1 MTSSTPVTALAI
13 IGLLLSA
20 MGGIL
25 AYAAKLIS
33 DLRTDNRDLQNKMLD
48 RAIPALEANAAATTA
63 MVQMTQSLAA
73 RAFAQQPGP
82 PPSGPL

>member
-1 MTSSTPVTALAI
+1 MSGSTPVTALAI

-33 DLRTDNRDLQNKMLD
+33 DLRTDNRDLQNKMMD

-63 MVQMTQSLAA
+63 MVQMTQTLAA
-73 RAFAQQPGP
+73 KAFAQQLGTQPPGQ
-82 PPSGPL
+82 L